1 MRSYLTL
8 SKARIFLRTLANLSM
23 PSEDKRVTIDRFS
36 HDVTTFLSEILT
48 AIKWGGGEIRKH
60 EYHLSSTFNL
70 SCDLSSVGKLEV
82 F

>member
-48 AIKWGGGEIRKH
+48 AIEDEGRWRGSKTRI
-60 EYHLSSTFNL
+60 SSFF
-70 SCDLSSVGKLEV
+70 DI
-82 F
+82 

>member
-48 AIKWGGGEIRKH
+48 AIEDEGRWRDSKTRI
-60 EYHLSSTFNL
+60 SSFF
-70 SCDLSSVGKLEV
+70 DV
-82 F
+82 